1 MIQELN
7 SMFIYPQI
15 ISDATGEVIEN
26 TYEYFGPDYLE
37 ASMGYGPDSQHA
49 KKLFDLVTKLDNFSE
64 IPVEYSDN
72 LSEKLNSLR
81 NFLMDLLTVQISHT
95 SEFSY
100 ECLLSTLVPDPDGN
114 KSLSITAIKYGDYLY
129 LNFMLRNS
137 LRNYEINKDFLH
149 ELESDLIDTQ
159 DRRSIEF
166 PYILSGIFPSYGQI
180 ITIWSPRE
188 I

>member
-1 MIQELN
+1 MIQELK
-7 SMFIYPQI
+7 SLFIYPQI

-100 ECLLSTLVPDPDGN
+100 ECLLSNLVPDPDDN
-114 KSLSITAIKYGDYLY
+114 KFLSIIAIKYGDYLY
-129 LNFMLRNS
+129 LSFI
-137 LRNYEINKDFLH
+137 LRNYKMDDKFLH
-149 ELESDLIDTQ
+149 DLESELIDTQ

-166 PYILSGIFPSYGQI
+166 PYILDGIFSSYNQI

>member
-7 SMFIYPQI
+7 SIFIYPQI

-26 TYEYFGPDYLE
+26 IYEYFGPDYLE

-72 LSEKLNSLR
+72 LSGELSPLR
-81 NFLMDLLTVQISHT
+81 NFLIDLLTVEVSYT
-95 SEFSY
+95 NSSFEFSY
-100 ECLLSTLVPDPDGN
+100 ECRLSNLVPDPDGN
-114 KSLSITAIKYGDYLY
+114 NSLSITAIKYGDYLY
-129 LNFMLRNS
+129 LNFMLK
-137 LRNYEINKDFLH
+137 NYKMVGENFLH